1 MELKRCWRARCVTL
15 LLLGSVGAWD
25 PLYSSAEPNSSAAP
39 SGVDSQTIE
48 SRITLASN
56 SEPTTSE
63 SASSSELPPPT
74 LTPTQSRQPHWRGWD
89 YIASKLKRDGVTEE
103 RLRQVFRA
111 PELPAFAPISFSLQP
126 RESAQIYEHFVTP
139 PRLAVARSFTQAHR
153 VTFDRVQRTLGVNRK
168 VIAAI
173 LLVET
178 QFGKN
183 AGNHLVLNRLLRVA
197 SVRDPENLDWNHMR
211 LQRDDR
217 SVTREQVEAR
227 AIYLESTFYPEVL
240 ALLEIARRERLNPF
254 RIKGSYAGAW
264 GIPQFLPT
272 SYLKFGRDGDGNGH
286 VSLFSVPDAIWSTAN
301 YLVAHGWKDSL
312 KHEEK
317 RQVIWHYN
325 RSEPYVSTVL
335 ALEDS
340 I

>member
-1 MELKRCWRARCVTL
+1 M
-15 LLLGSVGAWD
+15 
-25 PLYSSAEPNSSAAP
+25 YSSADPSAADP
-39 SGVDSQTIE
+39 SAADPSSSPEPTTASPRTKEPQ
-48 SRITLASN
+48 ITLASN
-56 SEPTTSE
+56 AEPTTSE
-63 SASSSELPPPT
+63 PVLNSEPPLAP
-74 LTPTQSRQPHWRGWD
+74 PNPSPPRHPHWRGWD
-89 YIASKLKRDGVTEE
+89 YIASKLKRDGVSED

-139 PRLAVARSFTQAHR
+139 PRLAVARSFTQANR

-197 SVRDPENLDWNHMR
+197 SVRDPENIDWNLLR
-211 LQRDDR
+211 LQRDDL

-301 YLVAHGWKDSL
+301 YLAAHGWKDSL
-312 KHEEK
+312 QHEEK